1 MTVRDCVVDQRVW
14 SEIGPVIVII
24 RQRGGG
30 VIFRRRQARSPRN
43 TLWTDPVLIKF
54 KNLEL
59 KSPVLKNEVNG
70 FLGGKAGLGDR
81 YGGVLGEIWRSSSSV
96 FFFLS
101 FTFFVLPS
109 PDFLIYSWKECLSS
123 E

>member
-24 RQRGGG
+24 RQGGGG
-30 VIFRRRQARSPRN
+30 VTFRRRQARSPRN

-70 FLGGKAGLGDR
+70 FLGGKAGLGDG
-81 YGGVLGEIWRSSSSV
+81 YGGVLGVNGSEAWRSSSSV

-101 FTFFVLPS
+101 FTFLVLP
-109 PDFLIYSWKECLSS
+109 
-123 E
+123 